1 MGAKNHFVCLA
12 CGFIVEGDEPPD
24 KCPICAAPKGAF
36 YARHLIPSAP
46 PLKTFQESN
55 KVKPVPKQ
63 GKNHWV
69 CLACG
74 HIHEDDNLPEQ
85 CPICKAPKSAF
96 LPRQYY

>member
-1 MGAKNHFVCLA
+1 MQKNHFVCLA

-24 KCPICAAPKGAF
+24 KFPICAAPKGAY
-36 YARHLIPSAP
+36 YARHLVPSAP

-55 KVKPVPKQ
+55 KGKPAPKQ
-63 GKNHWV
+63 KKNHWV

-74 HIHEDDNLPEQ
+74 HIHADDSLPEQ
-85 CPICKAPKSAF
+85 CPICKTPKSA